1 MCVLRFIIARTLSL
15 RKRTKQS
22 VIPATVFHGI
32 ACCVAIRSSFSDPIE
47 QVLINVWTEILVV
60 KIKAILTGAT
70 GMVGEG
76 VLHECLL
83 HHDVEEVL
91 VVGRRSCGVNHSKL
105 KEVIVPDFFDL
116 SSIEDKL
123 SGYNA
128 CFFCLGV
135 SSIGMKEPGYY
146 KLTYELTMNF
156 ARTLVSH
163 NPGMVFCYI
172 SGKSTNENGKM
183 MWARVKG
190 KTESDLIKL
199 NFKKVYNFRPGV
211 ITPTKGL
218 KNTLSFYKYLGW
230 LLPVTKLLA
239 PGSVSSLKELGLAM
253 INAIEKG
260 YEKQILEVKDIVALS
275 KK

>member
-1 MCVLRFIIARTLSL
+1 M
-15 RKRTKQS
+15 
-22 VIPATVFHGI
+22 
-32 ACCVAIRSSFSDPIE
+32 
-47 QVLINVWTEILVV
+47 

-70 GMVGEG
+70 GMIGEG

-91 VVGRRSCGVNHSKL
+91 VAGRRACGIDHPKL
-105 KEVIVPDFFDL
+105 HEIIVPDFFDL
-116 SSIEDKL
+116 SAIENKL
-123 SGYNA
+123 TGYNA

-135 SSIGMKEPGYY
+135 SSIGMKEPAYS

-156 ARTLVSH
+156 AKTLVPR

-190 KTESDLIKL
+190 KTESDLVKL
-199 NFKKVYNFRPGV
+199 NFKKVYNFRPGA

-218 KNTLSFYKYLGW
+218 KNTLGFYKYIGW
-230 LLPVTKLLA
+230 ILPVIKLFA
-239 PGSVSSLKELGLAM
+239 RGSVSSLKELGLAM
-253 INAIEKG
+253 INAAEKG
-260 YEKQILEVKDIVALS
+260 YDKQILEVKDIVALS